1 MSDSLRPHLGSSVHG
16 IFPGKNTSGV
26 PFPSPEDLS
35 DPRIKP
41 VSPELQVVSYIVGRF
56 FTTEPSGIP
65 FFGDNN
71 KNKYDD
77 GLLWTELFLFKI
89 CTLKP

>member
-41 VSPELQVVSYIVGRF
+41 ASPMSPALAGGF
-56 FTTEPSGIP
+56 FTKWSYEGCISLAPLKITKTNDKERLTVNI
-65 FFGDNN
+65 
-71 KNKYDD
+71 KNYY
-77 GLLWTELFLFKI
+77 T
-89 CTLKP
+89 